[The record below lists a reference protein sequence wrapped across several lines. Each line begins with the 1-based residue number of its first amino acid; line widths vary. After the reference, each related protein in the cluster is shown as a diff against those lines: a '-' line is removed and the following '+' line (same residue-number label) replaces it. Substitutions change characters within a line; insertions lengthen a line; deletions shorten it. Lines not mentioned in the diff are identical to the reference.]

1 MNMNVKGKFPEPTP
15 EEYLLREE
23 ELSTNAET
31 RTPITVCV
39 DCSFSMRRQQR
50 LDRVMEGL
58 RVFCKD
64 MATDP
69 IASQSVELC
78 VISISGSMARVELD
92 FTPPDRIRLPALI
105 AKGETPLADG
115 VMTALENLERRKEL
129 YRDNGNSYYRPWLIL
144 IADGDE
150 SRSSRELEEAA
161 AALRKES
168 EAKRLNVLC
177 VTIGDEAQLECSSL
191 MRLAPDGRVQ
201 YLRDLKFREFFGWL
215 SRSIQKTSQSL
226 SGEEVSYEPTV
237 TWGEIIEGS

>member
-64 MATDP
+64 MAADP

-105 AKGETPLADG
+105 AD
-115 VMTALENLERRKEL
+115 RK
-129 YRDNGNSYYRPWLIL
+129 S
-144 IADGDE
+144 
-150 SRSSRELEEAA
+150 
-161 AALRKES
+161 
-168 EAKRLNVLC
+168 V
-177 VTIGDEAQLECSSL
+177 V
-191 MRLAPDGRVQ
+191 
-201 YLRDLKFREFFGWL
+201 
-215 SRSIQKTSQSL
+215 
-226 SGEEVSYEPTV
+226 
-237 TWGEIIEGS
+237 

>member
-1 MNMNVKGKFPEPTP
+1 MGRTYGDSGGYPSYPWEQGYLRPEKGDH
-15 EEYLLREE
+15 REDLWDSE
-23 ELSTNAET
+23 
-31 RTPITVCV
+31 RTP
-39 DCSFSMRRQQR
+39 
-50 LDRVMEGL
+50 RVSLYAIHREG
-58 RVFCKD
+58 
-64 MATDP
+64 
-69 IASQSVELC
+69 
-78 VISISGSMARVELD
+78 
-92 FTPPDRIRLPALI
+92 
-105 AKGETPLADG
+105 
-115 VMTALENLERRKEL
+115 
-129 YRDNGNSYYRPWLIL
+129 
-144 IADGDE
+144 ADGDE

-237 TWGEIIEGS
+237 TWGEIIERS